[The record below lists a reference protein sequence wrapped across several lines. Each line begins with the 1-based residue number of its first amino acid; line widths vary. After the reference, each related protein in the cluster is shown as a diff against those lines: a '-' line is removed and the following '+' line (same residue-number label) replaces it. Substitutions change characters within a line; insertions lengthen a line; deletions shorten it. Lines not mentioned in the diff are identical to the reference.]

1 VNFIEAYT
9 DFILYEPA
17 LCSLENNIMV
27 LVKDLNEL
35 YIYNATYQDDSLIGG
50 TFVFRRLDNLA
61 FIPGIS
67 DGSMAVDGS

>member
-1 VNFIEAYT
+1 
-9 DFILYEPA
+9 
-17 LCSLENNIMV
+17 MV

-35 YIYNATYQDDSLIGG
+35 YIYNATYQDLIGG
-50 TFVFRRLDNLA
+50 TFVFRRLGDLA